1 MGSPLFAG
9 TLAYTDEVAIARL
22 RSAGAIIIGKT
33 NTPEF
38 GLGSHSINPVFGATC
53 NPYDPSRSAGGS
65 SGGAGVG
72 LATSMLSVADG
83 SDMMGSLRN
92 PAGWNNVYGM
102 RPSWGMVPSDP
113 VGDTFLHQLA
123 TNGPMARNP
132 RDLAALLDTM
142 AGPDPRQPH
151 GVAQA
156 PTLPQIEG
164 GAQGQRI
171 GWLADWG
178 GAWPFEPGILTLCET
193 ALGIFSDLGADVEIL
208 SPPFERDARWE
219 SWTRLRSLAIAA
231 ALQPL
236 RDDAKRAMVR
246 LARQLDGQGQKEY
259 SDRVRRF
266 GRSDDDNRMLQ
277 VLAELGEIGD
287 ERSLEVIIQ
296 HLDATTDEQLRARI
310 TAVLEDIDLPAAS
323 EKLRN
328 LVFND
333 PSIKVQRTA
342 LHALTHH
349 ESASVTPTLMS
360 VLDDQGRDP
369 ELRSDALEY
378 LGELE
383 PAGLI
388 DLLTEAIRGTDDR
401 LAMTAFDELS
411 DREDRQALNVLVAL
425 LGEVPHQRRR
435 LSIVDEME
443 DFEMPEAATAL
454 LKVAQSDPA
463 PRVRRAATETRLP
476 CAAPPSGL
484 FGS

>member
-1 MGSPLFAG
+1 MKIRTIVKVVSLCSGLMAASGAARAQSNADGAAQAYQQGYNQVLDRNWSAALATFGALVEQYPGSDWADDAEFWRCYAR
-9 TLAYTDEVAIARL
+9 DE
-22 RSAGAIIIGKT
+22 
-33 NTPEF
+33 
-38 GLGSHSINPVFGATC
+38 LGEAPSEVFGC
-53 NPYDPSRSAGGS
+53 YDNHLASYRRSEWS
-65 SGGAGVG
+65 
-72 LATSMLSVADG
+72 
-83 SDMMGSLRN
+83 
-92 PAGWNNVYGM
+92 
-102 RPSWGMVPSDP
+102 
-113 VGDTFLHQLA
+113 
-123 TNGPMARNP
+123 
-132 RDLAALLDTM
+132 
-142 AGPDPRQPH
+142 
-151 GVAQA
+151 
-156 PTLPQIEG
+156 
-164 GAQGQRI
+164 
-171 GWLADWG
+171 
-178 GAWPFEPGILTLCET
+178 
-193 ALGIFSDLGADVEIL
+193 
-208 SPPFERDARWE
+208 
-219 SWTRLRSLAIAA
+219 
-231 ALQPL
+231 
-236 RDDAKRAMVR
+236 DDAKRAMVR

-310 TAVLEDIDLPAAS
+310 TDVLEDIDLPAAS

-378 LGELE
+378 LVELE

-401 LAMTAFDELS
+401 LAMTAIDELS

-454 LKVAQSDPA
+454 LKVAQSDPD
-463 PRVRRAATETRLP
+463 PRVRRAATESLGDMETP
-476 CAAPPSGL
+476 AAREALIELLQGM
-484 FGS
+484 GTEQ